1 MDRVRFGRA
10 LGIGTRE
17 AARALLKAAD
27 AATAPNPNPPAR
39 PVARVSQPQPTAPR
53 TPVQTA
59 AQTVTQTSQ
68 KIRTTQAG
76 VKVGAKRFG
85 EAVWRPV
92 TKLSGVLWLE
102 VTGVLFSLFVIAAAV
117 ALWSHR
123 ADLRAAGAPRQ
134 HYFAA
139 LAMLVLFGYLTISS
153 FVRAN
158 RRSRR

>member
-27 AATAPNPNPPAR
+27 AATAPNPNPPAPR
-39 PVARVSQPQPTAPR
+39 PAQPQPAPTR
-53 TPVQTA
+53 TPIQTA
-59 AQTVTQTSQ
+59 AQTVAQTTQ
-68 KIRTTQAG
+68 KIRTTQTG

-85 EAVWRPV
+85 EAVWGPV

-102 VTGVLFSLFVIAAAV
+102 VTGVLFSLFVFAAAA

-123 ADLRAAGAPRQ
+123 ADLHAAGTPRQ

-139 LAMLVLFGYLTISS
+139 VAMLVLFGYLTISS
-153 FVRAN
+153 FVRAH

>member
-17 AARALLKAAD
+17 AAHALLKAAD
-27 AATAPNPNPPAR
+27 AATAPNPNPPAQPASR
-39 PVARVSQPQPTAPR
+39 QPQPAAAR
-53 TPVQTA
+53 TPIETV
-59 AQTVTQTSQ
+59 AQATQ

-76 VKVGAKRFG
+76 VKLGARRFG
-85 EAVWRPV
+85 EAVWGPI

-102 VTGVLFSLFVIAAAV
+102 VTGVLFSLFVIAAGTAV
-117 ALWSHR
+117 WTHR
-123 ADLRAAGAPRQ
+123 GDLHAAGAPRQ

-139 LAMLVLFGYLTISS
+139 VAMLILFGYLTLSS
-153 FVRAN
+153 FVRAH